1 NIDLDHW
8 QMLLRNKLISI
19 NNDFGYALFY
29 YYKGI
34 PDDEWY
40 MSPGKQGQSVQYYP
54 HFEDQHYSNLYNFSY
69 FVDIFFLKYFTVY
82 ETIDHLLVKLYN
94 FKIKRNIS
102 FNNAI
107 IKLKDVNYPLYK
119 QLYNIKNSDNYICRN
134 ILRYD
139 IAHIHQQHRFDC
151 NY

>member
-1 NIDLDHW
+1 W

-69 FVDIFFLKYFTVY
+69 FVDIFFLKYITVT
-82 ETIDHLLVKLYN
+82 ETIVHIFYFCFYIFLLLQWHY
-94 FKIKRNIS
+94 R
-102 FNNAI
+102 
-107 IKLKDVNYPLYK
+107 
-119 QLYNIKNSDNYICRN
+119 
-134 ILRYD
+134 
-139 IAHIHQQHRFDC
+139 
-151 NY
+151 